1 MKQNSNI
8 SMTPEVLLN
17 ASKKYLDV
25 IKKCRNKEFEKEIQR
40 VMKPSFF
47 GFIPGCKTREDAI
60 KYLKSDDEFFTTYDR
75 IFNIRYSGSEDVVKT
90 LVKMAEYGIKT
101 NTNVSVSREDFDII
115 SDFV

>member
-1 MKQNSNI
+1 MRQNSNI
-8 SMTPEVLLN
+8 VMDPKVLFT
-17 ASKKYLDV
+17 ASKKYLDAV
-25 IKKCRNKEFEKEIQR
+25 KEYRNEDLEKEIER

-60 KYLKSDDEFFTTYDR
+60 KYLKSDGELFTTYYR
-75 IFNIRYSGSEDVVKT
+75 IFNIRYSGPENVVKT

-101 NTNVSVSREDFDII
+101 NTNVSVSREDFNII